1 MYPDV
6 VTDRKNS
13 DENSPLTAEQ
23 AAVLSKLLNPAGT
36 LFALGERLR
45 KIEQQLIDHE
55 NRLDDLE

>member
-13 DENSPLTAEQ
+13 DENSPLTEEQ

>member
-23 AAVLSKLLNPAGT
+23 AAVLSKLLNPGGT
-36 LFALGERLR
+36 LFAIGERLR

-55 NRLDDLE
+55 NRIDDLE